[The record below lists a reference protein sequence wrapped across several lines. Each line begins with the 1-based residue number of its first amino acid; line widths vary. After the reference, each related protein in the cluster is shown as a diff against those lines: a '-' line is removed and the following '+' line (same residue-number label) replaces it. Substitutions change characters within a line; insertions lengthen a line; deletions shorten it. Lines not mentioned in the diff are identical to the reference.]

1 MYGQSLDVVNFNKGR
16 QVRSMY
22 RQSLDVA
29 NFNIWLKISDV
40 PSYIW
45 SISGRIFEQ
54 TILKYVPS
62 KKCFWQ
68 IWKQSFRKF
77 DNLPIEL
84 SRMESWNAVSLRRD
98 ELVRKDTMRVLLGSL
113 KRPFWSTKLG
123 KTWTLIY
130 PPSIGQAK
138 RH

>member
-62 KKCFWQ
+62 KKCF
-68 IWKQSFRKF
+68 
-77 DNLPIEL
+77 
-84 SRMESWNAVSLRRD
+84 
-98 ELVRKDTMRVLLGSL
+98 
-113 KRPFWSTKLG
+113 
-123 KTWTLIY
+123 
-130 PPSIGQAK
+130 
-138 RH
+138 